1 MIHKT
6 AIVSREANL
15 SENVQ
20 IGPYAIIEGDVEIG
34 QGTKIG
40 AFTLCLNGT
49 RIGRDCKIYNN
60 VTIGGEPQIKGWKA
74 VQSYVIVGDRNI
86 IREYITI
93 HRSSQEGSATKI
105 GNDNFI
111 MATAHIAH
119 DCQIGSEVIMTNY
132 ATLAG
137 HVIVEDRAVISGLA
151 AIHQFVRIGRLAMV
165 GGNSKVTQDV
175 PPYITVDGHPAV
187 VVGLNTVGLQRSGI
201 SPKVRQDIKVAY
213 RFLYRSHLNITQ
225 ALAKIE
231 EEVPSSPEITHFLEF
246 IKSSQR
252 GIC

>member
-1 MIHKT
+1 MIHET
-6 AIVSREANL
+6 AIVSPEAKI
-15 SENVQ
+15 SEDVQ
-20 IGPYAIIEGDVEIG
+20 IGAYAIIEKDVEIG
-34 QGTKIG
+34 QDTKIG
-40 AFTLCLNGT
+40 AFSLCLNGT

-60 VTIGGEPQIKGWKA
+60 VTIGGEPQIKGWKP
-74 VQSYVIVGDRNI
+74 VQSYVVIGDRNV
-86 IREYITI
+86 IREYVTI
-93 HRSSQEGSATKI
+93 HRSSIEGSITVI
-105 GNDNFI
+105 GDDNFI
-111 MATAHIAH
+111 MATTHIAH
-119 DCQIGSEVIMTNY
+119 NCQIGSGVIMTNY

-165 GGNSKVTQDV
+165 GGGSKVTQDV
-175 PPYITVDGHPAV
+175 PPYITVDGHPAAAV
-187 VVGLNTVGLQRSGI
+187 SLNTVGLQRSGI
-201 SPKVRQDIKVAY
+201 SSKVRQDLKSAY

-231 EEVPSSPEITHFLEF
+231 EEIPSSPEITHLLEF

>member
-6 AIVSREANL
+6 AIVSGEAKIGKD
-15 SENVQ
+15 VQ
-20 IGPYAIIEGDVEIG
+20 IGPYAIIEEDVEIG
-34 QGTKIG
+34 QATKIG
-40 AFTLCLNGT
+40 AFSLCLSGT

-74 VQSYVIVGDRNI
+74 VQSYVVVGDRNV
-86 IREYITI
+86 IREYVTV
-93 HRSSQEGSATKI
+93 HRSSTEGSTTRI
-105 GNDNFI
+105 GDDNFI
-111 MATAHIAH
+111 MATTHIAH
-119 DCQIGSEVIMTNY
+119 NCQIGSGVIMTNY

-165 GGNSKVTQDV
+165 GGGSKVVQDV
-175 PPYITVDGHPAV
+175 PPYITVDGHPAAAV
-187 VVGLNTVGLQRSGI
+187 SLNTVGLQRSGI
-201 SPKVRQDIKVAY
+201 SGKVRQDLKVAY

-231 EEVPSSPEITHFLEF
+231 EEIPLSPEITHLLEF